1 MFFVNLISG
10 HFDILRF
17 QNGRIKKVALFQV
30 CAIVVLQL
38 HTARKEDPIT
48 PQTHLGASIS
58 LNTTQIPPKYPP
70 DISREVKMS
79 TDNIMPQTDTSRH
92 TQTAPDSVRGC
103 LGVSLYVCWRL
114 FSSVD
119 FLSSLEMSG
128 GEWGMSGGGGGGYMG
143 IWVIFM
149 EIYGAQIGQ
158 IPQDGNVGQNVAYFF
173 S

>member
-1 MFFVNLISG
+1 MFFVNLIYG

-70 DISREVKMS
+70 EISREVKMS
-79 TDNIMPQTDTSRH
+79 TDDKMRQQTR
-92 TQTAPDSVRGC
+92 PDVLKQHLSVSEG
-103 LGVSLYVCWRL
+103 VCWRL
-114 FSSVD
+114 LSSVVVCCD
-119 FLSSLEMSG
+119 LLIS
-128 GEWGMSGGGGGGYMG
+128 
-143 IWVIFM
+143 
-149 EIYGAQIGQ
+149 
-158 IPQDGNVGQNVAYFF
+158 
-173 S
+173 